1 MPVMRIPFF
10 LVVVGLIAWCCN
22 PGKPKS
28 LIATSLGQVDQ
39 RLEEVS
45 GLVASVANPGLLW
58 CINDSGNPPE
68 VFLIDEH
75 GKTKMVCTLNTDNR
89 DWEDIAIGAG
99 PELGMKYIYVADIGD
114 NWAQYDLK
122 FIYRFKEPM
131 LSTQEGITITQFDT
145 LILKMPDGKRDS
157 ETILIDPFT
166 NDLFLISKREDSV
179 AVYTTSFPFSSD
191 TLVLQKA
198 MTLPFTRIVAGSIS
212 LDGTE
217 ILLKDYEKVYYWKRS
232 PQESLLNTLSN
243 KPIELPYDRE
253 FRGEAIAWSIEGG
266 KFYTLS
272 EGNMGNSA
280 NLVVYKLKQ

>member
-1 MPVMRIPFF
+1 MRILF
-10 LVVVGLIAWCCN
+10 LSVVVGLTACCCKSE
-22 PGKPKS
+22 KPKS
-28 LIATSLGQVDQ
+28 LVATSLGQVDQ

-68 VFLIDEH
+68 VFLIDEQ
-75 GKTKMVCTLNTDNR
+75 GKTRMVCTLNTDNR

-99 PELGMKYIYVADIGD
+99 PEPGMKYIYVADIGD

-131 LSTQEGITITQFDT
+131 LGTREEISITQFDT

-157 ETILIDPFT
+157 ETVLIDPFT

-179 AVYTTSFPFSSD
+179 AVYTTTFPFSND
-191 TLVLQKA
+191 TLVLQK
-198 MTLPFTRIVAGSIS
+198 MLTLPFTRIVAGSIS
-212 LDGTE
+212 SDGME

-232 PQESLLNTLSN
+232 IQETLRNTLTK
-243 KPIELPYDRE
+243 KPIELPYERE
-253 FRGEAIAWSIEGG
+253 FRGEAVAWSIEGN

-272 EGNMGNSA
+272 EGNMGSAA
-280 NLVVYKLKQ
+280 NLVVYKLKK